1 MASLLQLRDEA
12 FQESNRA
19 HQRLRHEFAVFCKIS
34 ESELKRQ
41 S

>member
-1 MASLLQLRDEA
+1 MVSLLQLKDEA

-19 HQRLRHEFAVFCKIS
+19 VFRKIF